1 MRTVAPLGSDVEEK
15 GQRCTD
21 MASARV
27 PPFNSLLKELVRTAR
42 QQD

>member
-1 MRTVAPLGSDVEEK
+1 MRTLPPLGSEVEEE
-15 GQRCTD
+15 GQREMD

-27 PPFNSLLKELVRTAR
+27 PPFNSLLKELVRYAQ